1 MLKLLQKTVSDK
13 IAIIVGIRLI
23 LSMTPGVGEATP
35 SLASTIPE
43 LKSWSD
49 SESDLESDPGDS
61 ASVNAE
67 ADAPVQQKS
76 VTVL

>member
-1 MLKLLQKTVSDK
+1 MKLLQKTVSDE
-13 IAIIVGIRLI
+13 IAIIMGNWLI
-23 LSMTPGVGEATP
+23 MGTTPGVGEATP
-35 SLASTIPE
+35 SFSSSIPE

-61 ASVNAE
+61 ASVNAK
-67 ADAPVQQKS
+67 ADAPVQQKG

>member
-1 MLKLLQKTVSDK
+1 MSDE
-13 IAIIVGIRLI
+13 IAIIMCNRLI
-23 LSMTPGVGEATP
+23 LATTPGVGEATP

-61 ASVNAE
+61 ASA
-67 ADAPVQQKS
+67 ADPPVQQKS

>member
-1 MLKLLQKTVSDK
+1 M
-13 IAIIVGIRLI
+13 GNWLI
-23 LSMTPGVGEATP
+23 LGTTPGVGEAAP
-35 SLASTIPE
+35 SFSSSIPE

-61 ASVNAE
+61 PSVNVE
-67 ADAPVQQKS
+67 AGVPVQQKS

>member
-1 MLKLLQKTVSDK
+1 MSDE
-13 IAIIVGIRLI
+13 IAIFVGNLLI
-23 LSMTPGVGEATP
+23 LGTTPGVGEATP
-35 SLASTIPE
+35 SFSSTIPE

-61 ASVNAE
+61 ASVDPE
-67 ADAPVQQKS
+67 AGAPVQQKS

>member
-1 MLKLLQKTVSDK
+1 MRLPFLW
-13 IAIIVGIRLI
+13 GNWLI
-23 LSMTPGVGEATP
+23 LGATQGVGEATP
-35 SLASTIPE
+35 SFSSTIPE

-67 ADAPVQQKS
+67 VDAPVQQKS